1 MPHALFLET
10 ERLFLRR
17 ATLED
22 ARLLYE
28 LDSDPEVMRF
38 ISRGVPTPLER
49 IEREILPRWLRYYE
63 EHAHLGWWPA
73 HEKASGDFIGWF
85 HLRPDPYSPQE
96 QEVGYRL
103 KRGAWGRGYA
113 TEGTRALL
121 VKAFTEWGIAK
132 VSSRTLERNKASQRV
147 MEKAGL
153 RFEHS
158 FVYEERL
165 LPGWSEEE
173 RRAVKYGLRRE
184 DFCPDEP
191 RK

>member
-1 MPHALFLET
+1 MPPESFLET
-10 ERLFLRR
+10 ERLFFRR
-17 ATLED
+17 VVPED

-38 ISRGVPTPLER
+38 ISRGAPTPLER

-63 EHAHLGWWPA
+63 TSTHLGFWA
-73 HEKASGDFIGWF
+73 VHARAAGDFLGWF
-85 HLRPDPYSPQE
+85 HLRPDRYTPEE

-103 KRGAWGRGYA
+103 KRSAWGQGYA

-121 VKAFTEWGIAK
+121 VRAFTEGGIAK
-132 VSSRTLERNKASQRV
+132 VSARTLAVNTASRRV
-147 MEKAGL
+147 LEKAGL
-153 RFEHS
+153 RLEEDFL
-158 FVYEERL
+158 YEESV

-184 DFCPDEP
+184 DFRP
-191 RK
+191 

>member
-1 MPHALFLET
+1 MPTHIFLET
-10 ERLFLRR
+10 ERLLFRR
-17 ATLED
+17 VVPED

-38 ISRGVPTPLER
+38 ISHGVPTPLER

-63 EHAHLGWWPA
+63 TSTHLGFWA
-73 HEKASGDFIGWF
+73 VHARADGDFLGWF
-85 HLRPDPYSPQE
+85 HLRPDRYTPQE

-103 KRGAWGRGYA
+103 KRSAWGQGYA

-121 VKAFTEWGIAK
+121 VRAFTAWDIPK
-132 VSSRTLERNKASQRV
+132 VSARTLAENKASQRV

-153 RFEHS
+153 RFEED
-158 FVYEERL
+158 FLYEESL
-165 LPGWSEEE
+165 LPGWSEEA

-184 DFCPDEP
+184 DFRP
-191 RK
+191 